1 MWWDLGKR
9 HIKEITI
16 KYCSSKRKKS
26 RSTYQSLTRRVQDLT
41 RRLDSGDTSVGP
53 LIQTLKS
60 QLQAMDRE
68 EGISMSIRARAKW
81 IEEGEAST
89 AFFFQLEKRRRPN
102 KIIDAT
108 LNQNNIMVSDTVDL
122 LSTWRQ
128 FYSELYSSQSTDADL
143 QDSFLDAL
151 ERSLFHEERDQC
163 EGLLTMEECLSSL
176 QGMSSNKAPGIDG
189 LPKEFYVCFWPVI
202 GKDLVNILNYAY
214 SAGVLSNSQ
223 RSGIITVSYK
233 KGPRYLMKNWRPISL
248 LCTDYKIAS
257 RAIACRLRN
266 VMAKVVSPD
275 QTCSVPDRFIGE
287 NVRLLIDSVFY
298 AGTRNL
304 PLALVSL
311 DQEKAFDRVEWPYL
325 LSVLRK
331 MGFGPSFCRW
341 VHLFYTGPRS
351 SVLINGF
358 FTPFFNLSR
367 GVRQGCP
374 LSAPLYVLIAES
386 LACKLRASPLL
397 SGLPLPSPDFENALV
412 SQYADDTTLLC
423 TSDDEIKEVFS
434 IYDDYE
440 RASGA
445 KLNMEKCKGLW
456 CGSWRGRS
464 VSPVD
469 IQWSSK
475 SITCLGTVIGHGDL
489 SHENWD
495 KRLTS
500 LTSTL
505 DVWRKRSLSFLG
517 KTLVVNNLG
526 LSQLW
531 YLASVLHVA
540 SWVFKEID
548 SKVYPFFWSGGRD
561 LVKRNVLMQPLSR
574 GGYNLVN
581 VPLKVRALHTLWI
594 RRYLASPSKWTA
606 FFCYFV
612 QKSFGDNLN
621 TVLESPAYY
630 PFERLPP
637 FYASILE
644 SWAQIRGHRSS
655 GHLGFVVP
663 RPSTGLNTP
672 LLAFTTKDLY
682 TVFVDRFSEP
692 PHCIIRHTPSFGP
705 LYWSETWQQISSFP
719 LDRKVR
725 DHAWKIAQGILY
737 TTDRLHS
744 FGYNYNLNCFCNRAQ
759 ETPVHLFFQCSF
771 ITSLLLWAQSLF
783 LRVTP
788 LSPSLEARHLLFG
801 YNPNELDIVPPVFF
815 YLLSLIK
822 YFVWI
827 ARNEFRFDDVQP
839 QLNTVRHLVIGRLNA
854 HLLSYSKRFTSP
866 RRRRFFN
873 RSWNVLGKFSPDIR
887 YIT

>member
-1 MWWDLGKR
+1 MTRPNELLSWVWLLCLSPDIVCLQETHCLSQLELESWFDNSPYHAFGSFFSTRSAGVAILIKRSLSCTINKSQSFCDGRILKLDLCIDNKPLFVTTVYAPNRNPELNKFLGKLKDLIDPCLDNLVLGDFNTVFDQAIDRRSSSTVLPRYDSSDLLLSIFERSRLIDIWRYLHPTQRSYSFTSAANSSASRIDIIGTPLRFTPSVRSCDILFCPHSDHSLVSLEVDIPDLPERGPSYWKLNVSVLSDEEYFKEISAFWRCWQQQKHKYRSPLLWWDLGKR

-374 LSAPLYVLIAES
+374 LSAPLYVLIA
-386 LACKLRASPLL
+386 
-397 SGLPLPSPDFENALV
+397 
-412 SQYADDTTLLC
+412 
-423 TSDDEIKEVFS
+423 
-434 IYDDYE
+434 
-440 RASGA
+440 
-445 KLNMEKCKGLW
+445 
-456 CGSWRGRS
+456 
-464 VSPVD
+464 
-469 IQWSSK
+469 
-475 SITCLGTVIGHGDL
+475 
-489 SHENWD
+489 
-495 KRLTS
+495 
-500 LTSTL
+500 
-505 DVWRKRSLSFLG
+505 
-517 KTLVVNNLG
+517 
-526 LSQLW
+526 
-531 YLASVLHVA
+531 
-540 SWVFKEID
+540 
-548 SKVYPFFWSGGRD
+548 
-561 LVKRNVLMQPLSR
+561 
-574 GGYNLVN
+574 
-581 VPLKVRALHTLWI
+581 
-594 RRYLASPSKWTA
+594 
-606 FFCYFV
+606 
-612 QKSFGDNLN
+612 
-621 TVLESPAYY
+621 
-630 PFERLPP
+630 
-637 FYASILE
+637 
-644 SWAQIRGHRSS
+644 
-655 GHLGFVVP
+655 
-663 RPSTGLNTP
+663 
-672 LLAFTTKDLY
+672 
-682 TVFVDRFSEP
+682 
-692 PHCIIRHTPSFGP
+692 
-705 LYWSETWQQISSFP
+705 
-719 LDRKVR
+719 
-725 DHAWKIAQGILY
+725 
-737 TTDRLHS
+737 
-744 FGYNYNLNCFCNRAQ
+744 
-759 ETPVHLFFQCSF
+759 
-771 ITSLLLWAQSLF
+771 
-783 LRVTP
+783 
-788 LSPSLEARHLLFG
+788 
-801 YNPNELDIVPPVFF
+801 
-815 YLLSLIK
+815 
-822 YFVWI
+822 
-827 ARNEFRFDDVQP
+827 
-839 QLNTVRHLVIGRLNA
+839 
-854 HLLSYSKRFTSP
+854 
-866 RRRRFFN
+866 
-873 RSWNVLGKFSPDIR
+873 
-887 YIT
+887 